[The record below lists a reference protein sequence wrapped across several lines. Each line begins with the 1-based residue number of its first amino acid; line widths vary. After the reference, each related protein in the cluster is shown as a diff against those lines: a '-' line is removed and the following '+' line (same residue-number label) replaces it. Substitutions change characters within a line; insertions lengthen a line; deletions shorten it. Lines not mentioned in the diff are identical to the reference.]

1 MPETLTPDS
10 IELSDRINAT
20 IDDRTSLRQF
30 SPKDKKWDDRR
41 AESDRIAELYK
52 GTLLDPL
59 TAKITGCAER
69 LWFAWQIGET
79 GEEKLKLRA
88 AWFCRNRQCS
98 ICQWRKSLVWR
109 AKAFQVLPKIV
120 EAYPKH
126 RFILLTLTI
135 RNCQVTDLRATLE
148 KMSKAWMRLTKRK
161 QWPAEGWLRSVE
173 ITRGENDTCHPHYHC
188 LLMVK
193 PSYFGG
199 KSYISQKTWQDF
211 WQQSCQIDYPPRVDV
226 RTVKPMKGSDND
238 NLGAILETLK
248 YTVKPSDMM
257 GDLKGE
263 ITDKDKDWL
272 VDFTCQVKGT
282 RTVAT
287 GGILKEYLK
296 ELENEPEDLIHIDEN
311 GETEDNGNSPSVV
324 FEWNK
329 PIKQYLMGEDEL
341 Y

>member
-1 MPETLTPDS
+1 MPETPTLDS
-10 IELSDRINAT
+10 IELSDTVNAT

-30 SPKDKKWDDRR
+30 SPSDKKWDDRR

-135 RNCQVTDLRATLE
+135 RNCQVTELRATLE
-148 KMSKAWMRLTKRK
+148 KMGKAWMRLTKRK
-161 QWPAEGWLRSVE
+161 QWPADGWIRSVE
-173 ITRGENDTCHPHYHC
+173 ITRGSDDTCHPHYHC

-193 PSYFGG
+193 PSYFSHG
-199 KSYISQKTWQDF
+199 YINQQTWTDL
-211 WQQSCQIDYPPRVDV
+211 WQQSLKIEYAPVVDV
-226 RTVKPMKGSDND
+226 RTVKPKKGTDND
-238 NLGAILETLK
+238 NVGAILETLK

-257 GDLKGE
+257 GDTKGE
-263 ITDKDKDWL
+263 ITDRDRNWL
-272 VDFTCQVKGT
+272 VEFTCQLKGT
-282 RTVAT
+282 RSVAT

-296 ELENEPEDLIHIDEN
+296 ELENEPVDLIHVNEN
-311 GETEDNGNSPSVV
+311 GETEDSPNSPSVI
-324 FEWNK
+324 FEWEK
-329 PIKQYLMGEDEL
+329 PKKQYLMVEDGL
-341 Y
+341 

>member
-1 MPETLTPDS
+1 MQETPTLDS
-10 IELSDRINAT
+10 IELSDTVNAT

-30 SPKDKKWDDRR
+30 SPSDKKWDDRR

-135 RNCQVTDLRATLE
+135 RNCQVTELRATLE
-148 KMSKAWMRLTKRK
+148 KMGKAWMRLTKRK
-161 QWPAEGWLRSVE
+161 QWPADGWIRSVE
-173 ITRGENDTCHPHYHC
+173 ITRGSDDTCHPHYHC

-193 PSYFGG
+193 PSYFSHG
-199 KSYISQKTWQDF
+199 YISQQIWTDL
-211 WQQSCQIDYPPRVDV
+211 WQQSLKIEYAPVVDV
-226 RTVKPMKGSDND
+226 RTVKPKKGTDND
-238 NLGAILETLK
+238 NVGAILETLK

-257 GDLKGE
+257 GDTKGE
-263 ITDKDKDWL
+263 ITDKDRDWL
-272 VDFTCQVKGT
+272 VEFTCQLKGT
-282 RTVAT
+282 RSVAT

-296 ELENEPEDLIHIDEN
+296 ELENEPVDLIHVNEN
-311 GETEDNGNSPSVV
+311 GETEDSPNSPSVI
-324 FEWNK
+324 FEWEK
-329 PIKQYLMGEDEL
+329 PKKQYLMVEDGL
-341 Y
+341 

>member
-1 MPETLTPDS
+1 MPETPTLDS
-10 IELSDRINAT
+10 IELSDHINAT

-30 SPKDKKWDDRR
+30 SPKNKKWDDRR

-52 GTLLDPL
+52 GTILDPL
-59 TAKITGCAER
+59 AGKIEGCAGR
-69 LWFAWQIGET
+69 LWLAWQIGET
-79 GEEKLKLRA
+79 GDRKLKLRA

-98 ICQWRKSLVWR
+98 ICQWRKSSVWR
-109 AKAFQVLPKIV
+109 YKAFQIIPKIV
-120 EAYPKH
+120 KAYPKH

-135 RNCQVTDLRATLE
+135 RNCHVTDLRAALE

-161 QWPAEGWLRSVE
+161 QWPADGWLRSLE
-173 ITRGENDTCHPHYHC
+173 ITRGSDDTCHPHYHC

-193 PSYFGG
+193 PSYFSHG
-199 KSYISQKTWQDF
+199 YISQQTWTDL
-211 WQQSCQIDYPPRVDV
+211 WQQSLQIDYPPVVDV
-226 RTVKPMKGSDND
+226 RTVKPKKGTDND

-257 GDLKGE
+257 GDMKGE

-272 VDFTCQVKGT
+272 VDFTCQIKGN

-311 GETEDNGNSPSVV
+311 GKIEDNGNSPSIV
-324 FEWNK
+324 FEWEK
-329 PIKQYLMGEDEL
+329 PKKQYLMAEDEL
-341 Y
+341 